1 MSKISIIGAGNVGAT
16 CANVLAFM
24 NIAREIVLLDVKEGV
39 SEGKA
44 MDIMQSAKLNGIDT
58 RVIGVT
64 CDYKATAGSDVV
76 VVTSGLPR
84 KPGMSREDL
93 IGTNSKIV
101 KSVIGEVVKNSPNA
115 FVVMVSNPMDTM
127 TYLAWKS
134 SGVKKNHL
142 IGMGGALDSSRF
154 NYYLSQAI
162 GCPVCDVDGIVM
174 GAHTDTAMV
183 PVLSSVWCKRG
194 KLSDLL
200 TKKQQ
205 EKVVADTMVGGATL
219 TGLLGTSAYYAPGSC
234 AAAVARAI
242 VLDEKRVIT
251 CSVPLNGEYGQS
263 DICLGVPVVLGKKGV
278 EKIVK
283 IKLSDEEKAKFEAS
297 AAAQRKTNSILKE
310 IGEL

>member
-24 NIAREIVLLDVKEGV
+24 NIAKEVVLLDVKEGV

-64 CDYKATAGSDVV
+64 NDYKATAGSDVV
-76 VVTSGLPR
+76 VVTSGIPR

-93 IGTNSKIV
+93 LGINSKIV
-101 KSVIGEVVKNSPNA
+101 KSVVGEVIKNSPNA
-115 FVVMVSNPMDTM
+115 YVVIVSNPMDTM
-127 TYLAWKS
+127 TYLAWKTS
-134 SGVKKNHL
+134 AVKKNHL

-162 GCPVCDVDGIVM
+162 GCPVSDVDGIVM

-278 EKIVK
+278 EKIMK
-283 IKLSDEEKAKFEAS
+283 IKLSAEEKAKFEAS